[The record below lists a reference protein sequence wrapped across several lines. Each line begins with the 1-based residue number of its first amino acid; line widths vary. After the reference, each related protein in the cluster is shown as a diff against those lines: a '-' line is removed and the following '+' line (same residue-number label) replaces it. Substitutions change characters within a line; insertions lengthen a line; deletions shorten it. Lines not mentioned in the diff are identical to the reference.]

1 MGCLPQSGEIMIV
14 VLGWQVYETR
24 IPRFECNHAVEEK
37 ELFLEIGLLCSY
49 NTANS

>member
-24 IPRFECNHAVEEK
+24 ILRFECNHAVEEK
-37 ELFLEIGLLCSY
+37 ELFLGVRPALFI
-49 NTANS
+49 